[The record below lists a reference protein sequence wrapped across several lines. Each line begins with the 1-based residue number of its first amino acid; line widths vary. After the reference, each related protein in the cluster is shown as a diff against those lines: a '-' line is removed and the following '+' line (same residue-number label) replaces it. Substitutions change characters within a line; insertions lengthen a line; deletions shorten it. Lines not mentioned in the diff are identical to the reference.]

1 MRNYSLI
8 LLVLCNVLLFSCK
21 DTDKQVLNHLVKTWL
36 GKKIVFP
43 EDCKILLLGDTIKH
57 PLNTTYNIVSYID
70 SADCLSCRLQLL
82 EWLDFL
88 QKADS
93 ISPQQVSFCFFIH
106 DKNIKHIKILLE
118 ADNFNYPVYID
129 STDTFNKLNQFPNQ
143 EGFQTFLLNKE
154 SEIVLIGN
162 PNNSQ
167 KIRELYLKTI
177 R

>member
-1 MRNYSLI
+1 M
-8 LLVLCNVLLFSCK
+8 
-21 DTDKQVLNHLVKTWL
+21 
-36 GKKIVFP
+36 
-43 EDCKILLLGDTIKH
+43 
-57 PLNTTYNIVSYID
+57 
-70 SADCLSCRLQLL
+70 ARL
-82 EWLDFL
+82 L

-93 ISPQQVSFCFFIH
+93 ISPQQVSFRFFIH

-129 STDTFNKLNQFPNQ
+129 STDTFNKLNQFPQQ